1 MIQLAICVCLV
12 WCLIKLIDKDEV
24 LDGFTAIAFVLVP
37 AFILFGGSLL
47 VSQFGLPIQAL
58 LIFELAYFFVP
69 LVMLKI
75 MTQFSWMKIIGFSFA
90 VLVANFVSQI
100 VIRLLLA

>member
-12 WCLIKLIDKDEV
+12 WCIIKLFDKDEI

-47 VSQFGLPIQAL
+47 ISQFGLAIQTL
-58 LIFELAYFFVP
+58 LLFELAYFFVP
-69 LVMLKI
+69 LVMLKL
-75 MTQFSWMKIIGFSFA
+75 MTQFSWLKIVAFSFA

-100 VIRLLLA
+100 VIRLLLT